1 MSTSDSSN
9 WPSFYPELLRLVLQ
23 VLTDLSSVDRS
34 AAGSRFSTNPSSKNL
49 RFLTR
54 WTHLRPVSIMKVR
67 AHASFGLG
75 EIELFFDGGPSSP
88 KVGMGRNPVYRYGGA
103 CRLGRLWIV
112 SKFRGGADDDQ
123 PSASELLSNF
133 RDLFDQGKLS
143 DQEFRNIKTLLKDQL
158 DKELSSSGQRDYEN
172 QNRNA
177 AQQDEKG
184 STDGAAPNEDWDEEE

>member
-1 MSTSDSSN
+1 MADPATQK
-9 WPSFYPELLRLVLQ
+9 LVWAGTLFA
-23 VLTDLSSVDRS
+23 VM
-34 AAGSRFSTNPSSKNL
+34 AAL
-49 RFLTR
+49 
-54 WTHLRPVSIMKVR
+54 
-67 AHASFGLG
+67 AALG
-75 EIELFFDGGPSSP
+75 T
-88 KVGMGRNPVYRYGGA
+88 
-103 CRLGRLWIV
+103 CIV

-172 QNRNA
+172 QNRNT
-177 AQQDEKG
+177 AQQDDKG